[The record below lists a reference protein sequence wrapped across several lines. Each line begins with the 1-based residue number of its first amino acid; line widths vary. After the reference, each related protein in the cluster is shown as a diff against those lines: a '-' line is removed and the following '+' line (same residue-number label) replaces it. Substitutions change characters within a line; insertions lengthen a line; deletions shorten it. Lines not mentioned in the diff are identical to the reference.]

1 MSRRLDPRGQPAWPL
16 GCAVAFFALILI
28 FNLLGLGGILFS
40 AGGLPVWLQRA
51 GPALLALAVPALMLG
66 GGLYA
71 RRRNAYGSRV
81 LIWGFGL
88 TVVSCILITV
98 ALNVVDRLSGV

>member
-1 MSRRLDPRGQPAWPL
+1 MSRRYDPRNQPAWPL
-16 GCAVAFFALILI
+16 GCAVAFFGLLLI
-28 FNLLGLGGILFS
+28 FNLLWLGGGAFA

-51 GPALLALAVPALMLG
+51 GPALMALTVPALMLA

-81 LIWGFGL
+81 LIWGFAL
-88 TVVSCILITV
+88 TVLSCALITIL
-98 ALNVVDRLSGV
+98 LNVIDRLSGV